1 MDFYEPVFA
10 AVCGTRVEKT
20 DAWSREQTP
29 RTEQL
34 FREISM
40 ATNEQITPKT
50 RPGSAGI

>member
-10 AVCGTRVEKT
+10 AVCETRV